1 MFTLCVSIESVF
13 SSAFVDAS
21 VHVDTPDAFV
31 AAHAPYTLV
40 LPVSVAEKV
49 GVTPETGLLEASFR
63 VMVTVEVATP
73 FATTGLVP
81 VIVELAAAAGPA
93 VKVTVPPLCTTGVAM
108 ESVLTSA
115 FVDASVHV
123 DTPDAFVAAHA
134 PYTLVLPVSVAEK
147 VGVTPDT
154 GLRKMSFS
162 VMLTVEVAT
171 PFATTGLV
179 PVMVE
184 LAAPPGAVLNVTVP
198 PLFSTGVAIES
209 VLISAFVDASVHVDA
224 PDAFVAAHA
233 PYTLVLPVSVAE
245 KVGVTP
251 ETGLLEAS
259 CSVMVTVEVAT
270 PFATTGLVPVIVEL
284 AAAAR
289 PAE

>member
-1 MFTLCVSIESVF
+1 
-13 SSAFVDAS
+13 
-21 VHVDTPDAFV
+21 
-31 AAHAPYTLV
+31 
-40 LPVSVAEKV
+40 
-49 GVTPETGLLEASFR
+49 
-63 VMVTVEVATP
+63 MVTVAGATP
-73 FATTGLVP
+73 FATPGLVAG
-81 VIVELAAAAGPA
+81 IVELAAAAAPA

-147 VGVTPDT
+147 VGVTPET
-154 GLRKMSFS
+154 GLRYVSFS

-171 PFATTGLV
+171 PFVTTGLV

-184 LAAPPGAVLNVTVP
+184 LAATAEPAVKVTVP
-198 PLFSTGVAIES
+198 PLFTTGVAMQS
-209 VLISAFVDASVHVDA
+209 VLPSAFVDASVHVDT

-251 ETGLLEAS
+251 DTGLRGT
-259 CSVMVTVEVAT
+259 SV
-270 PFATTGLVPVIVEL
+270 
-284 AAAAR
+284 
-289 PAE
+289 